1 MAAPAVDDDAVIKER
16 LLTRTA
22 IIGRPSPL
30 RVLTAKFHAF
40 LDALDNGKATDSS
53 EAEVLYEQLLKE
65 LTTFEFMNSKYHT
78 MRSASARERRH
89 YSEQQLALQEEISS
103 TQVEIEQLKEALES
117 ERLIRRNNEEYEA
130 LRKLISALPPRKV
143 TQAQIDSVDKEVA
156 KLEAEDVDTEREQ
169 DVRRKQFALLLHAVD
184 DLQRALVDEPL
195 ETPAAAA
202 DPNTNATPMS
212 IG

>member
-1 MAAPAVDDDAVIKER
+1 MPRTLQPNGLSVHGTAATAGPTCVQAAPCAAVSGWLLR
-16 LLTRTA
+16 LL
-22 IIGRPSPL
+22 L
-30 RVLTAKFHAF
+30 
-40 LDALDNGKATDSS
+40 
-53 EAEVLYEQLLKE
+53 EQ
-65 LTTFEFMNSKYHT
+65 
-78 MRSASARERRH
+78 
-89 YSEQQLALQEEISS
+89 
-103 TQVEIEQLKEALES
+103 
-117 ERLIRRNNEEYEA
+117 
-130 LRKLISALPPRKV
+130 
-143 TQAQIDSVDKEVA
+143 EVA

>member
-78 MRSASARERRH
+78 MRSASARERR
-89 YSEQQLALQEEISS
+89 SVAATAVADRLWMALAVHGHNSWQRYAGIIASNS
-103 TQVEIEQLKEALES
+103 WRCKR
-117 ERLIRRNNEEYEA
+117 RLA
-130 LRKLISALPPRKV
+130 PRK
-143 TQAQIDSVDKEVA
+143 
-156 KLEAEDVDTEREQ
+156 
-169 DVRRKQFALLLHAVD
+169 
-184 DLQRALVDEPL
+184 
-195 ETPAAAA
+195 
-202 DPNTNATPMS
+202 
-212 IG
+212 